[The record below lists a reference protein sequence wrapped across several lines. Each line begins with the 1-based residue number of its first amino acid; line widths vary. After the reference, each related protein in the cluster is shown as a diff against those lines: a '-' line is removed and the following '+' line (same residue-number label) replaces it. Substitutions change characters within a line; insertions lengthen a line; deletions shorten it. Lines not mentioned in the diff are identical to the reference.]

1 MFRFTDQNI
10 TEQSEDE
17 QRSAQC
23 KYQCEA
29 LIGEIMAEKAKKNR
43 QLKKTETVRER
54 AGRTTN
60 GPQKPRK
67 MRRAS
72 SAIITPFK
80 AVWRIAAKALRPL
93 AFLLTPFK
101 TRPMRFI
108 GRVIASILLFR
119 FFRDAWKELRQVQ
132 WPNARETV
140 RLSIAVFVFSILFG
154 ILIATVDYGL
164 DKVFRKV
171 FID

>member
-1 MFRFTDQNI
+1 
-10 TEQSEDE
+10 
-17 QRSAQC
+17 
-23 KYQCEA
+23 
-29 LIGEIMAEKAKKNR
+29 MAEQAKKKR

-54 AGRTTN
+54 ADRVSKA
-60 GPQKPRK
+60 PVQQRK
-67 MRRAS
+67 LSRAGGK
-72 SAIITPFK
+72 AFTPFK
-80 AVWRIAAKALRPL
+80 L
-93 AFLLTPFK
+93 AGRTIGRVLKPFAFVLIPFK
-101 TRPMRFI
+101 TRPARFV
-108 GRVIASILLFR
+108 GRILASILLFR

-140 RLSIAVFVFSILFG
+140 RLSIAVFIFSIVFG